1 MNLIIVRH
9 GETDW
14 NRIGR
19 CQGISDVQLNDNGRR
34 QARELG
40 ESLKGED
47 ISAVYSSDLKRA
59 FDTAKEIAMHHN
71 LNVNIEA
78 GLREMD
84 QGVFEGLSFDEI
96 RKNYSHILVKWREDP
111 DLLKLPEGESLT
123 EVQER
128 AWGVFEKI
136 YINHREETVVLA
148 SHNLTIITLL
158 CKFSRVGLKGVRNFN
173 LNAACKNLIV
183 CEEGKFDIA
192 VLNDLSHLE
201 IKPENKL

>member
-14 NRIGR
+14 NSIGR

-34 QARELG
+34 QTRELG

-47 ISAVYSSDLKRA
+47 ISAVYSSNLKRA
-59 FDTAKEIAMHHN
+59 FDTAKEIARHHN
-71 LNVNIEA
+71 LKVNIETD
-78 GLREMD
+78 LSEMD

-96 RKNYSHILVKWREDP
+96 RKDYSHILAKWKEDP
-111 DLLKLPEGESLT
+111 DSLKLPDGESLK

-128 AWGVFEKI
+128 GWGVFEKV
-136 YINHREETVVLA
+136 YENHREETVVLA
-148 SHNLTIITLL
+148 SHNLTINTLL
-158 CKFSRVGLKGVRNFN
+158 CRFSKVGLKEARNFN
-173 LNAACKNLIV
+173 LSSACKSLIV
-183 CEEGKFDIA
+183 CEDGKFDIT
-192 VLNDLSHLE
+192 VLNDLSHLS